1 MALSTY
7 TMLFLQLAIGGM
19 AATSQATTLVVFHT
33 PSDGVILAT
42 DSAVGSVTIGEIK
55 SGRAT
60 PKSFGTAC
68 KIEKCGRYLVAEA
81 GFGGLV
87 SKSNKSASATRCSE
101 IGDRSSNIQEFV
113 SAYRRLAAEEINQY
127 VSALLQHKQE
137 PAVNDV
143 LLSAAIAGYEL
154 GSPALRYFDLIFTG
168 IKDNQLS
175 FRFARKDCPMG
186 PECNDLHIVAGEKH
200 AILARQQYQNTA
212 DKLLLSEELVRI
224 EIEANRKT
232 RHVLPPVSVVQIKDV
247 KPRWFRP
254 GLCT

>member
-1 MALSTY
+1 MTLSTY
-7 TMLFLQLAIGGM
+7 AMLLFQLAIGGM
-19 AATSQATTLVVFHT
+19 AATSQATTLVVFHN

-42 DSAVGSVTIGEIK
+42 DSAVGTVTIGEIK

-60 PKSFGTAC
+60 PKSFRTAC
-68 KIEKCGRYLVAEA
+68 KIETCGRYLVAEA
-81 GFGGLV
+81 GFGGRV
-87 SKSNKSASATRCSE
+87 GKSSKSAIATRCTQ
-101 IGDRSSNIQEFV
+101 IGDRPSNIQEFV
-113 SAYRRLAAEEINQY
+113 SAYRRLAAEEINEY
-127 VSALLQHKQE
+127 VSALLQNKQG

-143 LLSAAIAGYEL
+143 LLSTAIVGYEL

-168 IKDNQLS
+168 VKGRQLN

-186 PECNDLHIVAGEKH
+186 TECGDLQIVAGEKD
-200 AILARQQYQNTA
+200 AIFARQQYQNTA

-232 RHVLPPVSVVQIKDV
+232 RYVLPPVSVVQIKDV
-247 KPRWFRP
+247 NPRWFRL

>member
-19 AATSQATTLVVFHT
+19 AATSQETTLVVFHT

-101 IGDRSSNIQEFV
+101 IGDRPSNIQFV
-113 SAYRRLAAEEINQY
+113 SAYRRLAVLQRRRNMDPWRQTSRREHTFLPR
-127 VSALLQHKQE
+127 SATACGLCPKRKRAARRRAALWVY
-137 PAVNDV
+137 PAVAG
-143 LLSAAIAGYEL
+143 SAA
-154 GSPALRYFDLIFTG
+154 
-168 IKDNQLS
+168 
-175 FRFARKDCPMG
+175 
-186 PECNDLHIVAGEKH
+186 
-200 AILARQQYQNTA
+200 
-212 DKLLLSEELVRI
+212 
-224 EIEANRKT
+224 
-232 RHVLPPVSVVQIKDV
+232 
-247 KPRWFRP
+247 
-254 GLCT
+254 